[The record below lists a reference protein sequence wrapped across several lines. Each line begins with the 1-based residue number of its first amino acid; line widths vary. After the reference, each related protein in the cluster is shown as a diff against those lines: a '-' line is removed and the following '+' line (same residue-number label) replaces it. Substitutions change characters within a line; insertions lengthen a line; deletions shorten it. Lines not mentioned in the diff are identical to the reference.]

1 MENMK
6 FTYKAYKK
14 LIETL
19 KNNGYSLADYH
30 NDQVQK
36 KSVVLRH
43 DVDNSLEKALA
54 FAQYEQQLGVKSTY
68 FVLLTSNFYN
78 IASQKSRSILKEIQ
92 GMGHEVGLHFDEMAY
107 GDLEKESL
115 IQCVEKEAEIMR
127 QLTGLEIS
135 AVSMHRPSKKTLDGN
150 YVFLSLVNSYS
161 QKYFKAYKYLS
172 DSRMHWREN
181 VLEIIESNAFDHLH
195 ILTHPFWYNEEEHSM
210 KACLKDFIGSANKER
225 YDFMNENFRDLED
238 VLKKEE
244 I

>member
-1 MENMK
+1 MH

-30 NDQVQK
+30 NDDILK
-36 KSVVLRH
+36 KSVMLRH
-43 DVDNSLEKALA
+43 DVDSSLEKALS

-78 IASQKSRSILKEIQ
+78 IASQKSRNILKQIQ
-92 GMGHEVGLHFDEMAY
+92 EMGHEVGLHFDEMAY
-107 GDLEKESL
+107 GALKKESL
-115 IQCVEKEAEIMR
+115 IQCIEKEAEIMR
-127 QLTGLEIS
+127 QITGLEIS
-135 AVSMHRPSKKTLDGN
+135 TVSMHRPSKQTLEGD
-150 YVFLSLVNSYS
+150 YVLPSLVNSYS

-181 VLEIIESNAFDHLH
+181 VLEVIESNAFDHLH
-195 ILTHPFWYNEEEHSM
+195 ILTHPSWYNEEERSM

-225 YDFMNENFRDLED
+225 YDFMNENFRDLEN
-238 VLKKEE
+238 VLKREE